1 MNGQIEGLEIGGEA
15 VSLWNF
21 KKMEG
26 IMVSYEQG
34 KSICNIRCYDI
45 GWNNTLI
52 FQGARPRDKF
62 RTKTDESVRFG
73 GLGFISIPNIKSE
86 HFANVNAAFN
96 IKLKVSW

>member
-1 MNGQIEGLEIGGEA
+1 MKLMIRLA
-15 VSLWNF
+15 VML
-21 KKMEG
+21 KA
-26 IMVSYEQG
+26 
-34 KSICNIRCYDI
+34 
-45 GWNNTLI
+45 I

-96 IKLKVSW
+96 VKLKVS